1 MSEKINP
8 ITTLTYENYEN
19 ISTPAITPNT
29 TKKVTEGYTGAELKT
44 LYTTIAPNRIQA
56 GGNTSVSTDR
66 DIETQRKYDM
76 DEEITYPPNHPE
88 YKPSMKEVVMNDT
101 TELLDQQYNTLI
113 MTVAATASLGIIVFM
128 ITSTTNNQ

>member
-1 MSEKINP
+1 MSDKINP
-8 ITTLTYENYEN
+8 ITTLQYENYEN
-19 ISTPAITPNT
+19 ILTPAITPDT
-29 TKKVTEGYTGAELKT
+29 PRKVTEGYTGTDLKT
-44 LYTTIAPNRIQA
+44 LYTTIAPNRI
-56 GGNTSVSTDR
+56 GNNVSTPSQS

-76 DEEITYPPNHPE
+76 DEKITYPPNHPE

-128 ITSTTNNQ
+128 ITSTSNNQ

>member
-29 TKKVTEGYTGAELKT
+29 TKKVTEVYTGAELKT
-44 LYTTIAPNRIQA
+44 LYTTIAPNRIQS
-56 GGNTSVSTDR
+56 GTSTSTASN
-66 DIETQRKYDM
+66 IETQRKYDM